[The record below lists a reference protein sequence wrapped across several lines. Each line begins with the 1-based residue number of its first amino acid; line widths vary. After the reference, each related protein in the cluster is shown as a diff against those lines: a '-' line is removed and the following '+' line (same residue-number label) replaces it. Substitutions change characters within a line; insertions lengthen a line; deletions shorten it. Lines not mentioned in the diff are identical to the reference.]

1 LELLPDL
8 PKDLHDPEQSQ
19 LYARIRQQL
28 QTLQADIPSQERT
41 QIDDAV
47 DDFLS
52 QPASWQ
58 QVEFKKVLWLCGN
71 ALRSIL
77 AQHDAIK
84 DNPDPHYSKLPAAV
98 AEALRRP
105 VKAWNVFVLGDLDLV
120 DLDAKRLGPQE
131 QQSVVNDIA
140 TARPIAESAAADRNI
155 TTEKTAKVLDAGLH
169 AASTTADNIN
179 ARQAQQIVAGTLKN
193 LITQLVRR
201 AYLTCL
207 TIAEPKT
214 DYDQA
219 LIAEYKKGFARGVGS
234 GVATAA
240 VGAAVAA
247 TTIAAPH
254 AASFFE
260 FVAQHAAAIKQ
271 YFAIA
276 SGSPQLVQVID
287 TIEYVRLKLSS
298 NSPQP

>member
-1 LELLPDL
+1 MATRSIVEAFDVSKDVAAGFITSCILLVMDEFGFERMEEA
-8 PKDLHDPEQSQ
+8 LH
-19 LYARIRQQL
+19 R
-28 QTLQADIPSQERT
+28 TSQERT

-169 AASTTADNIN
+169 AASITADNIN
-179 ARQAQQIVAGTLKN
+179 A
-193 LITQLVRR
+193 
-201 AYLTCL
+201 
-207 TIAEPKT
+207 
-214 DYDQA
+214 
-219 LIAEYKKGFARGVGS
+219 
-234 GVATAA
+234 
-240 VGAAVAA
+240 
-247 TTIAAPH
+247 
-254 AASFFE
+254 
-260 FVAQHAAAIKQ
+260 
-271 YFAIA
+271 
-276 SGSPQLVQVID
+276 
-287 TIEYVRLKLSS
+287 
-298 NSPQP
+298 